1 MFLNFYIGVLKMSDK
16 LNKAVLSIIPAV
28 DAFDAVIAEQADA
41 IYNVASLTAD
51 LYRVDGELKNT
62 GVQVADMLADVLGS
76 QGVLTYGWF
85 QAVQFAVADAYRIVK
100 PGVSDDA
107 VRKAWS
113 RAFACVTDNYNIE
126 KPKAENKEA
135 EKKAVQ
141 RAKEVELLAAYE
153 SLDVVELKD
162 KVKDLYNKAGDG
174 DKKAKKE
181 ADLIV
186 KAIDIRSKAE
196 NEEFKAE
203 RKELKSQIA
212 GALKKVEDISVLQEV
227 LYSLLGS
234 VDDNESLL

>member
-1 MFLNFYIGVLKMSDK
+1 MSDK
-16 LNKAVLSIIPAV
+16 LKNAVISTIPAV

-41 IYNVASLTAD
+41 IHTVASLTAD
-51 LYRVDGELKNT
+51 LYRVDGELENA
-62 GVQVADMLADVLGS
+62 GVRVGDNLYDVLVS
-76 QGVLTYGWF
+76 QGVLTLGWF

-113 RAFACVTDNYNIE
+113 RAFKCVTDNYSIE
-126 KPKAENKEA
+126 KPKATTNEA
-135 EKKAVQ
+135 ERKATA

-203 RKELKSQIA
+203 RKELKSRIA
-212 GALKKVEDISVLQEV
+212 GALKKVDDIMVLEEV
-227 LYSLLGS
+227 LGLLLGS